1 LKEGTQ
7 NKRRMPSLSGQAL
20 ASLFIA
26 AALLPILAALA
37 SGVEAASVWSELGTG
52 FGLTAAALMFLQF
65 LSSGRF
71 ESVSGQVG
79 IDRTMGF
86 HRLAAYVLVFFA
98 VLHPLIYLAPTLYA
112 DPTAAWHRLTGMLA
126 SNRLRSGV
134 VAIVGLLVLV
144 AFASIRTRSFVRYE
158 YWRASHSLLAIAV
171 AGLALHH
178 AMTAG
183 TYSNEL
189 PLALV
194 WLLFAAMSVGA
205 ISVVYFVRPR
215 RMWRGDWRV
224 ERLHRLSPH
233 VVEMLLHGRST
244 TNLQFRGGQFMWI
257 TLAPNRPPFHD
268 HPFSI
273 ASGPADLPNLR
284 LVIREVG
291 DCTNSFASVE
301 PGTRVA
307 VDGPHGS
314 FILPDGRGPVLMI
327 AGGVGIAPLLGML
340 EQAAAEGDKRT
351 FRLLYSARTPSAL
364 AGLERL
370 RELQSHLDFSLTC
383 LVDEASEGT
392 GFLPGPPSERQIRDL
407 LKGLAPEHVTALICG
422 PARMMELV
430 ADALLNSGV
439 LPHSIGYERFDYA
452 AGRGRLDKKRRRECL
467 AVLLVLVAAVTAFGL
482 R

>member
-1 LKEGTQ
+1 MKKDTQ
-7 NKRRMPSLSGQAL
+7 TKRQLPRLSGQAL
-20 ASLFIA
+20 AGLFIA

-37 SGVEAASVWSELGTG
+37 SGIEAASVWSELGTG
-52 FGLTAAALMFLQF
+52 LGLTAAVLIFLQF
-65 LSSGRF
+65 LSSGRY

-86 HRLAAYVLVFFA
+86 HRLAAIVLLLFA
-98 VLHPLIYLAPTLYA
+98 VCHPLVYLAPALYA

-126 SNRLRSGV
+126 SNRLRTGV
-134 VAIVGLLVLV
+134 VALIGLLVLV
-144 AFASIRTRSFVRYE
+144 GFASIRTRSFVRYE
-158 YWRASHSLLAIAV
+158 YWRASHSLLAITV

-183 TYSNEL
+183 TYSSEL
-189 PLALV
+189 PLRLV
-194 WLLFAAMSVGA
+194 WLLFAAMSLGA

-215 RMWRGDWRV
+215 RMWREDWRV
-224 ERLHRLSPH
+224 ERVRRLGAH
-233 VVEMLLHGRST
+233 VVEMILRGPSAT
-244 TNLQFRGGQFMWI
+244 KLQFRGGQFMWI

-284 LVIREVG
+284 LVIREAG

-307 VDGPHGS
+307 VDAPHGS
-314 FILPDGRGPVLMI
+314 FILPDGSGSVVMI

-340 EQAAAEGDKRT
+340 EQAAAEGDTRT

-370 RELQSHLDFSLTC
+370 RDLQSRLDLSLTC
-383 LVDEASEGT
+383 LVDEASEEA
-392 GFLPGPPSERQIRDL
+392 GFLPGPPGERHIRDL
-407 LKGLAPEHVTALICG
+407 LKGLEPQHLTALICG

-430 ADALLNSGV
+430 ADALLDSGV
-439 LPHSIGYERFDYA
+439 LPRSIGYERFDYA

-467 AVLLVLVAAVTAFGL
+467 AVILALVLAVTTFSL